1 MIGTMAAHVIYYCAG
16 GLEDIVTQ
24 PLSKTKLLHLTQRS
38 EWRAWL
44 KRNYKTKDEI
54 WLVYAKK
61 HTGKP
66 RISYNDAVE
75 EALCFGWIDST
86 VRSIDED
93 SFAQRFSVRKSMSNY
108 SQTNKE
114 RLKTLVKEG
123 KVMKEV
129 LASLPDI
136 SDDDFEIPGDILEAI
151 QSNRQAWKNIQG
163 FSQPYI
169 RIRIAYIE
177 SARNRPDEFK
187 KRLANFIKKS
197 EKNKQFGHGGIEKF
211 F

>member
-1 MIGTMAAHVIYYCAG
+1 
-16 GLEDIVTQ
+16 LEEIV
-24 PLSKTKLLHLTQRS
+24 PKPIPKSKLLHLSNRG

-61 HTGKP
+61 HTGMS

-93 SFAQRFSVRKSMSNY
+93 RFAQRFSVRKSKSNY

-129 LASLPDI
+129 LESLPDI
-136 SDDDFEIPGDILEAI
+136 SDDDFEIPHDILEAI
-151 QSNRQAWKNIQG
+151 QSNHQAWKNIQE
-163 FSQPYI
+163 FSQSYI
-169 RIRIAYIE
+169 RIRIAYID
-177 SARNRPDEFK
+177 SARKRPDEFK
-187 KRLANFIKKS
+187 KRLAHFIKKS
-197 EKNKQFGHGGIEKF
+197 EHNKQFGHGGIEKF